1 MLALA
6 ERFRAT
12 ALDAVAQA
20 HTVGIDLD
28 DPAASGVAL
37 AVLADASTDLP
48 LPGAGHTTLRF
59 ACLAAVA
66 AVDVT
71 LGRLLEAHADAL
83 AILHELAGL
92 DPAKAAGQRWG
103 VWAAEGPEST
113 VLAQQNGTGFRL
125 VGTKPWCSGAGLC
138 THALVTARLH
148 DGSRGLFAAGLDPD
162 TVTPKTA
169 TWQATGM
176 TGSDT
181 RSVEFHEAPA
191 DLVGSPGS
199 YLSRPGFWHGAIGVA
214 AVWWGAATGIAAP
227 LYDRAAAETLGLHGL
242 AHLGAVDTDL
252 VMGAALLRD
261 AAARIDDADRP
272 LERLALTVRA
282 GIESRADDVMV
293 RVGRALGPTLLCHD
307 RAHARRVA
315 DLTVYLR
322 QSHAESDLE
331 RIARLTVGAA
341 DPRAGLASW

>member
-1 MLALA
+1 M
-6 ERFRAT
+6 
-12 ALDAVAQA
+12 DAVARA
-20 HTVGIDLD
+20 HAVGLDTD
-28 DPAASGVAL
+28 DPAGSGIAL
-37 AVLADASTDLP
+37 AALADASTDLA
-48 LPGAGHTTLRF
+48 LPGEGRTEIRF
-59 ACLAAVA
+59 SCLAAVA

-83 AILHELAGL
+83 AILHEMVGL
-92 DPAKAAGQRWG
+92 DPAETAGQRWG
-103 VWAAEGPEST
+103 VWAAEGPQST
-113 VLAQQNGTGFRL
+113 VRARQNGTGFKL

-138 THALVTARLH
+138 THALVTARLD
-148 DGSRGLFAAGLDPD
+148 DGSRGLFAARLDPD
-162 TVTPKTA
+162 TVTPEPP

-191 DLVGSPGS
+191 DRVGAPGR

-227 LYDRAAAETLGLHGL
+227 LYDRAAAETLGIHGL
-242 AHLGAVDTDL
+242 AHLGAVDTGL
-252 VMGAALLRD
+252 VMGAALLRE
-261 AAARIDDADRP
+261 AATRIDEDADRP
-272 LERLALTVRA
+272 LERFALTVRA
-282 GIESRADDVMV
+282 GIESSADDVML

-341 DPRAGLASW
+341 DPRAGLDSW